1 MDTIVIVLII
11 VIIILVFFLYKASKK
26 SSSSSTLY
34 NLNDSNSSILNSDL
48 TNPTSYSFSYE
59 SWIYVNTWNNT
70 SDKVFYYASPSSSTA
85 SDTNTV
91 IKLKLDTTTPTLK
104 CKFNSGT
111 TSGTNPE
118 ITVTNNF
125 PIQKWAYVV
134 ISVDSQIVDCYLDG
148 KLIKSTKL
156 PYLPNPNTS
165 PSYDINFGVCD
176 AYITGFKRNANAV
189 NPQTVWSNYMAG
201 NGYSG
206 NSYGMNVA
214 ITKDNVTMSEV
225 SY

>member
-11 VIIILVFFLYKASKK
+11 VIVLLVYFLYKASNK

-34 NLNDSNSSILNSDL
+34 NLNNSNSAIVNSDL
-48 TNPTSYSFSYE
+48 TNPTSYTFSYE

-70 SDKVFYYASPSSSTA
+70 NDKVFYYASPSGTTDLTSS
-85 SDTNTV
+85 NTV
-91 IKLKLDTTTPTLK
+91 ISLTLGKSTPTLY
-104 CKFNSGT
+104 CKINS
-111 TSGTNPE
+111 SASNISNPP
-118 ITVTNNF
+118 IVVSTNF
-125 PIQKWAYVV
+125 PIQKWVYVV

-156 PYLPNPNTS
+156 LALPNTS
-165 PSYDINFGVCD
+165 PTYDINFGTCD

-189 NPQTVWSNYMAG
+189 NPQTVWSNYMSG